1 MFFCLDLLF
10 LIRFSVMT
18 TNSLICVTCVH
29 HTLILCYIV
38 VFHVFSSFDH
48 QIKFLILNSEIFSM
62 IFVLV
67 CFIIIIMFY
76 YCVIK

>member
-1 MFFCLDLLF
+1 MSILACVGRVFQSGLVVLICF
-10 LIRFSVMT
+10 LVMT

-48 QIKFLILNSEIFSM
+48 QIS
-62 IFVLV
+62 
-67 CFIIIIMFY
+67 FY
-76 YCVIK
+76 IEF